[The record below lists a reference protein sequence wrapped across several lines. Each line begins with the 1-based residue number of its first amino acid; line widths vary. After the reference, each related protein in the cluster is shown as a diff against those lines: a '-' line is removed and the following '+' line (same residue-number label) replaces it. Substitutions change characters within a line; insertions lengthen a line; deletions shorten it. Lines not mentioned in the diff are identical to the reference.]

1 MLLKEIAKEHNVD
14 WDSTSFESLLI
25 KPPDDLLD
33 GSTKFKSA
41 NDVPSLRRPN
51 EDLPSISME
60 AISKESA
67 AQLLSPMNNHHPSTA
82 AQDSEPKPYI
92 HQPRIPPPSPV
103 TPSEASRQMS
113 ERFTPQATQS
123 QTQKPAGNDSPHHAS
138 SGPMSMGTK
147 YTEGHNQPVQ
157 SARDQGSYER
167 TQTPQDLR
175 SGVENKIQEVANSW
189 PTRAEGMGY
198 KDAAEAA
205 EAASVLADRA
215 VAAAQ
220 AAAQLANTEY
230 RSLKSTVADERSSKI
245 AQQLSQQVISDDDD
259 DDYIIDDE
267 PDDSDENI
275 NKISHHNGQD
285 KMDRNPAV
293 NEFQDQK
300 SFVQPIF
307 DDYQEEVAPPP
318 RKPVIQGSFDAK
330 TWCMNDDEEYPR
342 NESNHSYDSGYYDDR
357 EDAYGRRL
365 KLDKEPP
372 HVSSSHMRE
381 LRGSY
386 SHRSD
391 EHENEVHH
399 VLQFEDIFIEGGTS
413 SRGPSKTMLKSDDT
427 GQSES
432 HPSYDS
438 SGSDDADTN
447 EATHW
452 LAAGKSN
459 PNILEDSNYSREL
472 EDRAK
477 QLEDQDAYM
486 PQIKT
491 GTAGKGANASSAE
504 KKPPP
509 INIFTNSDSHHY
521 KSDGQYSSSPLGD
534 DLQVRPTRYT
544 EAEHLSDNYERS
556 SSQWSH
562 RVDDEHPLSPPV
574 EISHQRRTY
583 SPSLDGRGEH
593 KPLDAFVAPTFQD
606 ELKDRIAFSLSN
618 ESNSPQKDLSPMKPT
633 LREFWECETKRDFGE
648 LGFITGR
655 TKLGSSN
662 AGMPSVHDVNSDLDE
677 YIDSDIK
684 APNLN
689 SRGMEEESEYG
700 HNNRMGENGSY
711 HGESTSG
718 KAPSGSHK
726 LQTGKLNWQSR
737 KSKHESESHVH
748 SIAGKPALSEE
759 GDSTDLDG
767 YTSLED
773 SEYYIPKS
781 KMSTAVPRTPTRYG
795 KDSKLLRH
803 YGILDG
809 NDSPSRRPSEGQR
822 SPEPLKDEESKGTHH
837 SQELS
842 SLHSK
847 LHLDKQQKSLSP
859 SNSGS
864 NSPILSLKTYPGSS
878 IPGKP
883 LKFISRSGY
892 ENPSTSIEPS
902 EIHFSKID
910 KQSKFT
916 TNQPDFGTASMYEGL
931 QSKRSSKVDD
941 AKSNLINSKA
951 SSDSWGQQKV
961 SVKSHQKTESA
972 PGEQLPK
979 PPQKFKIIKPPEID
993 DIESMLRQKR

>member
-1 MLLKEIAKEHNVD
+1 MQ
-14 WDSTSFESLLI
+14 
-25 KPPDDLLD
+25 D
-33 GSTKFKSA
+33 GSRQFRSA

-138 SGPMSMGTK
+138 SGPMSTGTK

-318 RKPVIQGSFDAK
+318 WKPVIQGSFDAE
-330 TWCMNDDEEYPR
+330 TWRMNDDEEYPR
-342 NESNHSYDSGYYDDR
+342 NESDHSYDSGYYDDR

-562 RVDDEHPLSPPV
+562 RVDDEYPLSPPV
-574 EISHQRRTY
+574 EISHQRRIY

-606 ELKDRIAFSLSN
+606 ELKDHIAFPLSN

-689 SRGMEEESEYG
+689 SRGVEEESEYG

-718 KAPSGSHK
+718 KAPSGSRS

-916 TNQPDFGTASMYEGL
+916 TNQPDFGTASIYEGL

>member
-1 MLLKEIAKEHNVD
+1 
-14 WDSTSFESLLI
+14 
-25 KPPDDLLD
+25 
-33 GSTKFKSA
+33 
-41 NDVPSLRRPN
+41 
-51 EDLPSISME
+51 ME

-330 TWCMNDDEEYPR
+330 TWRMNDDEEYPR

-718 KAPSGSHK
+718 KAPSGSHS

>member
-1 MLLKEIAKEHNVD
+1 MQ
-14 WDSTSFESLLI
+14 
-25 KPPDDLLD
+25 D
-33 GSTKFKSA
+33 GSRQFRSA

-113 ERFTPQATQS
+113 ERFTPQATQF

-157 SARDQGSYER
+157 YARDQGSYER

-175 SGVENKIQEVANSW
+175 SGVENKIQEVANSQ
-189 PTRAEGMGY
+189 PTRAEGRGY

-245 AQQLSQQVISDDDD
+245 AQQRSQQVISDDDD

-275 NKISHHNGQD
+275 NKISHHDGQH
-285 KMDRNPAV
+285 KMDRNPEV

-330 TWCMNDDEEYPR
+330 TWRMNDDEEYPR
-342 NESNHSYDSGYYDDR
+342 NESSHSYDSGYYDDR

-365 KLDKEPP
+365 ELDKEPP

-391 EHENEVHH
+391 QHDTEVHH
-399 VLQFEDIFIEGGTS
+399 VLRFEDIFIEGGTS

-427 GQSES
+427 WQSES

-438 SGSDDADTN
+438 SGSDDGDIN
-447 EATHW
+447 EASHW

-491 GTAGKGANASSAE
+491 GTAGNGANASSA
-504 KKPPP
+504 KTKPPP

-544 EAEHLSDNYERS
+544 EAEHLSDNYERN
-556 SSQWSH
+556 SSQWSR
-562 RVDDEHPLSPPV
+562 RVDDEYPLSPPV
-574 EISHQRRTY
+574 EDSHQRRIY

-593 KPLDAFVAPTFQD
+593 RALDAFVAPTFQD
-606 ELKDRIAFSLSN
+606 ELKDNIAFPLSI

-662 AGMPSVHDVNSDLDE
+662 AGMPSVHDVDSDLDE
-677 YIDSDIK
+677 YIESDIK
-684 APNLN
+684 APNPS
-689 SRGMEEESEYG
+689 SRGVEEESEYG

-718 KAPSGSHK
+718 KAPSGSRS

-748 SIAGKPALSEE
+748 GIAGKPALSEE

-803 YGILDG
+803 YAILDG
-809 NDSPSRRPSEGQR
+809 NDSPSRRPLEGQR
-822 SPEPLKDEESKGTHH
+822 SPEPLKDEESKGTRH

-864 NSPILSLKTYPGSS
+864 NSPILSMKTYPGSS

-883 LKFISRSGY
+883 LKFTSRSGP

-910 KQSKFT
+910 KRSKFT
-916 TNQPDFGTASMYEGL
+916 TNQSDFGTASIYEEGL
-931 QSKRSSKVDD
+931 QSKRSLKVDD
-941 AKSNLINSKA
+941 VKLNLINSKA

-972 PGEQLPK
+972 PVEQLPK

-993 DIESMLRQKR
+993 DIESMLRQKQ

>member
-1 MLLKEIAKEHNVD
+1 
-14 WDSTSFESLLI
+14 
-25 KPPDDLLD
+25 
-33 GSTKFKSA
+33 
-41 NDVPSLRRPN
+41 
-51 EDLPSISME
+51 
-60 AISKESA
+60 
-67 AQLLSPMNNHHPSTA
+67 
-82 AQDSEPKPYI
+82 
-92 HQPRIPPPSPV
+92 
-103 TPSEASRQMS
+103 
-113 ERFTPQATQS
+113 
-123 QTQKPAGNDSPHHAS
+123 
-138 SGPMSMGTK
+138 MGTK

-175 SGVENKIQEVANSW
+175 SGVENKIQEVANFR

-245 AQQLSQQVISDDDD
+245 AQQLSQQVISDNDDD
-259 DDYIIDDE
+259 DYIIHDDYIIDDE
-267 PDDSDENI
+267 PDDSNENI
-275 NKISHHNGQD
+275 NKISHHDGRD
-285 KMDRNPAV
+285 KMDRNPEV

-330 TWCMNDDEEYPR
+330 TWRMNDDEEYPR
-342 NESNHSYDSGYYDDR
+342 DSGYYDER

-365 KLDKEPP
+365 ELDKEPP
-372 HVSSSHMRE
+372 HVSSSRMRE

-386 SHRSD
+386 PHRSD
-391 EHENEVHH
+391 EHDTEVHH

-413 SRGPSKTMLKSDDT
+413 SRGPPQTMLKSDDT
-427 GQSES
+427 WQSES

-438 SGSDDADTN
+438 SGSDDGDTN
-447 EATHW
+447 KASHW
-452 LAAGKSN
+452 LDAGKSN
-459 PNILEDSNYSREL
+459 PNILDDSNYSREL

-504 KKPPP
+504 TKPP
-509 INIFTNSDSHHY
+509 INIFANSDSHHY
-521 KSDGQYSSSPLGD
+521 KSDGQYLSSPLGD

-544 EAEHLSDNYERS
+544 EAEHFSDDYERS
-556 SSQWSH
+556 SSQWPH
-562 RVDDEHPLSPPV
+562 RVVDEYPLSLPV
-574 EISHQRRTY
+574 EDSHQRRIY

-606 ELKDRIAFSLSN
+606 ELKDNIAFPLSN

-677 YIDSDIK
+677 YIESDIK
-684 APNLN
+684 APNPS
-689 SRGMEEESEYG
+689 SRGVEEESEYG
-700 HNNRMGENGSY
+700 SNNRMGENGSY

-718 KAPSGSHK
+718 KAPSGSRS

-748 SIAGKPALSEE
+748 GIAGKPALSEE

-773 SEYYIPKS
+773 SEYYLPKS

-822 SPEPLKDEESKGTHH
+822 SPELLKDESKGTHH
-837 SQELS
+837 SQEFS

-847 LHLDKQQKSLSP
+847 LHLDKQRKSLSP

-864 NSPILSLKTYPGSS
+864 NSPILIMKTVSS

-883 LKFISRSGY
+883 LKFTSRSGY

-902 EIHFSKID
+902 EIHFPKID

-916 TNQPDFGTASMYEGL
+916 TNQPDFGTASIYEGL

-941 AKSNLINSKA
+941 AKLNLIHSKA

-961 SVKSHQKTESA
+961 FVKSLQKTESA
-972 PGEQLPK
+972 PVEQLPK
-979 PPQKFKIIKPPEID
+979 PPQKFKIIKPPEIE

>member
-1 MLLKEIAKEHNVD
+1 MQ
-14 WDSTSFESLLI
+14 
-25 KPPDDLLD
+25 D

-67 AQLLSPMNNHHPSTA
+67 AQLLSPMNNHHPSTT

-123 QTQKPAGNDSPHHAS
+123 QTQKPASNDSPHHAS

-147 YTEGHNQPVQ
+147 YNEGHNQPVQ

-175 SGVENKIQEVANSW
+175 SGVENKIQEVANFQ

-230 RSLKSTVADERSSKI
+230 RSLKSTAADERSSKI
-245 AQQLSQQVISDDDD
+245 AQQLSQQVISNDDDD
-259 DDYIIDDE
+259 DSRIDDE
-267 PDDSDENI
+267 SDDSDENI
-275 NKISHHNGQD
+275 NKVSHHDGQD
-285 KMDRNPAV
+285 KMDRNPEV

-307 DDYQEEVAPPP
+307 DDYQEEVTPPP

-330 TWCMNDDEEYPR
+330 IWRMNDDEEYPR

-357 EDAYGRRL
+357 EDAYRGL
-365 KLDKEPP
+365 GLDKEPP
-372 HVSSSHMRE
+372 RVSSSHMRE

-386 SHRSD
+386 FHRSD
-391 EHENEVHH
+391 EHDTEVHH
-399 VLQFEDIFIEGGTS
+399 VLRFEDIFGTS
-413 SRGPSKTMLKSDDT
+413 SRGPSKSDDT
-427 GQSES
+427 QQSES

-438 SGSDDADTN
+438 SGSGDGDTN
-447 EATHW
+447 EASHW
-452 LAAGKSN
+452 LDAGKSN
-459 PNILEDSNYSREL
+459 PNILKDSNYSREL

-477 QLEDQDAYM
+477 QLEDQDDCM

-504 KKPPP
+504 TKPPP
-509 INIFTNSDSHHY
+509 INIFTNSDAHHY
-521 KSDGQYSSSPLGD
+521 NSDGQYSSSPLGD
-534 DLQVRPTRYT
+534 DLQVRPTTYT
-544 EAEHLSDNYERS
+544 KAEHLSDDYERS
-556 SSQWSH
+556 SSQWPH
-562 RVDDEHPLSPPV
+562 RIDDEYPLSPPV
-574 EISHQRRTY
+574 EDSPQRRIY

-606 ELKDRIAFSLSN
+606 ELKDNIAFPLSN

-648 LGFITGR
+648 LGFITGTR
-655 TKLGSSN
+655 KSGS
-662 AGMPSVHDVNSDLDE
+662 GMPSVHDVNSDLDE
-677 YIDSDIK
+677 YIESDFK
-684 APNLN
+684 APNPS
-689 SRGMEEESEYG
+689 SRGVEEESEYG
-700 HNNRMGENGSY
+700 SNNRMGENGSY

-718 KAPSGSHK
+718 KAPSGSRS

-748 SIAGKPALSEE
+748 GIAGKPALSEE
-759 GDSTDLDG
+759 GDSIDLDG

-822 SPEPLKDEESKGTHH
+822 SPEPLKDEESKGTRH

-847 LHLDKQQKSLSP
+847 LHLDKQRKSLNP

-864 NSPILSLKTYPGSS
+864 NSPILSMKTYPGSS

-883 LKFISRSGY
+883 LKFTSRSGY

-902 EIHFSKID
+902 ETHFPKID
-910 KQSKFT
+910 KQSKLT
-916 TNQPDFGTASMYEGL
+916 TNQPDFGTASIYEGL

-941 AKSNLINSKA
+941 AKLNLINSKA

-961 SVKSHQKTESA
+961 FVKSHQKTESA
-972 PGEQLPK
+972 PVEQLPK

>member
-1 MLLKEIAKEHNVD
+1 MQ
-14 WDSTSFESLLI
+14 
-25 KPPDDLLD
+25 D
-33 GSTKFKSA
+33 GSRQFRSA

-330 TWCMNDDEEYPR
+330 TWRMNDDEEYPR

-718 KAPSGSHK
+718 KAPSGSHS